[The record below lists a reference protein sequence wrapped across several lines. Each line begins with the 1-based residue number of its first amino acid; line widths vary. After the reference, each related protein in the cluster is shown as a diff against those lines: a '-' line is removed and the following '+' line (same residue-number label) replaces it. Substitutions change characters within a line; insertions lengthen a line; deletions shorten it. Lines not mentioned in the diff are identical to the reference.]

1 MAKVPARARSST
13 GRTTDVKATTTPYHI
28 PYNMNY
34 RVPKQGFLLPGP
46 DRPPAP
52 APARPVVG
60 LPGPGVQ
67 APAQGAPPAP
77 GSAVIDWV
85 NAHYAP
91 ALRQHVEQML
101 AANPQRA
108 QQLMHPAAPAAPATQ
123 PPMPGLPAMPTG
135 ATAAPTT
142 AAPTTPADP
151 YANLPPDVA
160 SLLRGID
167 QQTQQEAAA
176 IQSVNAAAIPAAQQF
191 AAQLQQGLQGLV
203 GQAGLNP
210 ITGAAPQD
218 IPASVAALPY
228 VMTQANQQQ
237 AMQQAAQAAG
247 AAYDIPAQLQA
258 AGAQNLAQF
267 YGQAQQG
274 VQSLAQDLIDQQMTR
289 QTDLLKQQLVNAG
302 GLAERQATGAA
313 TEEAA
318 RTRALATI
326 LGNVISSGNRID
338 VQNLKNAL
346 GLQVQGLKDTSATDV
361 ANIRAGATTQAA
373 STRADA
379 TLGAAALRAKA
390 TAQKPLSSST
400 GKQIDAWWSGK
411 PTKNPNPLA
420 GTPAGDKQG
429 IPAFVTPGA
438 IRDMPLDKQGPELLQ
453 KLQTLQLTPAQMW
466 SELKSHLNADQ
477 LRSLQYNNRTTSL
490 ARMGT
495 FQRDLKQAQ
504 AILKRYYSVPG
515 GPPSTSP
522 DAALTALIPK
532 LSKLIGLD
540 GAEDLMMKSGFT
552 LDQLEAWGQRNLP
565 LIKQIQGG

>member
-28 PYNMNY
+28 PYNTNY

-135 ATAAPTT
+135 AIAAPAP
-142 AAPTTPADP
+142 AATGAPTPADP

-274 VQSLAQDLIDQQMTR
+274 VQSLAQDLIDQQMTQ
-289 QTDLLKQQLVNAG
+289 QTDLLKQQLVNQGNLAG
-302 GLAERQATGAA
+302 RQATGAA
-313 TEEAA
+313 TIQAA
-318 RTRALATI
+318 RDRTMGTIISSIIANKGRLTAQDMKDINALA
-326 LGNVISSGNRID
+326 
-338 VQNLKNAL
+338 
-346 GLQVQGLKDTSATDV
+346 VQGARGQSAANV
-361 ANIRAGATTQAA
+361 ANIRAGASETVAQINADAKRQAA
-373 STRADA
+373 AAAPKGTIGPFAKKPTIKVPGVSWINTGNGWVGVKGSSAGAPKLASPSQRESIMRGWDTGWNGKKATSITGNDIQGHKPADLPPNPTPADIQKHTQDENDA
-379 TLGAAALRAKA
+379 TVWVVNQMLALKDNFPGPNGMRQVLDMIK
-390 TAQKPLSSST
+390 T
-400 GKQIDAWWSGK
+400 G
-411 PTKNPNPLA
+411 
-420 GTPAGDKQG
+420 
-429 IPAFVTPGA
+429 
-438 IRDMPLDKQGPELLQ
+438 
-453 KLQTLQLTPAQMW
+453 
-466 SELKSHLNADQ
+466 
-477 LRSLQYNNRTTSL
+477 
-490 ARMGT
+490 MG
-495 FQRDLKQAQ
+495 
-504 AILKRYYSVPG
+504 
-515 GPPSTSP
+515 P
-522 DAALTALIPK
+522 DAYQLAQGWIARH
-532 LSKLIGLD
+532 
-540 GAEDLMMKSGFT
+540 ANQMKSI
-552 LDQLEAWGQRNLP
+552 WP
-565 LIKQIQGG
+565 